1 MTTRDQQSAL
11 DNALVAP
18 KNQRVIGK
26 YTQVYGAILP
36 KSMMNQAMQDSVAY
50 KTYYAIASGAKPP
63 KSKKPQMKSD
73 SAILSEETPSKKKP
87 TKAKKDVPSKKKPTS
102 KPKPTK
108 KNALVK
114 DDRGKDKTT
123 SIDEGTDA
131 KLEVPDVPK
140 YLSDSENKS
149 WGDSGDDESNDD
161 DSDEVTKDD
170 DVKSDTN
177 EDKAASDNEKTDSN
191 EDEKL
196 IVNHNDDEEEEH
208 EEEYSFEFND
218 DEEETMTTRDQQSAL
233 DNTLVAPKN
242 QRVIGKCNMKI
253 NLGMKPNEP
262 TYQVVLDALA
272 LITCYPASLL
282 KF

>member
-1 MTTRDQQSAL
+1 MHTARDDSFL
-11 DNALVAP
+11 GTMRFVFRHED
-18 KNQRVIGK
+18 
-26 YTQVYGAILP
+26 TQVYGAILP

-50 KTYYAIASGAKPP
+50 KTYYEIASGAKPS
-63 KSKKPQMKSD
+63 KSKKPKMKSD

-108 KNALVK
+108 KNVLVK
-114 DDRGKDKTT
+114 DDRGKGLTILSEVALSEVAQVKEALKKSKKGSHMLHASGSGDGVGSQPKIPDKSKDKTT

-140 YLSDSENKS
+140 YLSESENKS

-177 EDKAASDNEKTDSN
+177 EDKVASDNEKTDSN

-196 IVNHNDDEEEEH
+196 IVNQNDDEEEEH

-218 DEEETMTTRDQQSAL
+218 DEEEYDEL
-233 DNTLVAPKN
+233 
-242 QRVIGKCNMKI
+242 
-253 NLGMKPNEP
+253 
-262 TYQVVLDALA
+262 Y
-272 LITCYPASLL
+272 
-282 KF
+282 